1 MITNAVRRYWMTLC
15 VVGLLTLSQLL
26 CPSLVS
32 ASETESDLGFQ
43 ENGLGVGG
51 RVRHPGTGRT
61 IAVDPRERSDDPNQY
76 KAEFLCKIDQLGRDA
91 ACRDSLTKC
100 PRRDDGK
107 GGYLAVW
114 KVAPKGIENPRWDD
128 WKSTEAE
135 PFCFYDDRPDDVLQR
150 IRDRILSDFR
160 QLPINAGT
168 VASQPSPH
176 TLRGAE
182 TNFYANTIE
191 QQFDVT
197 ILGQKVRIVAT
208 PVEYTWNY
216 GDGTVVGPQPS
227 AGGALPEGQ
236 WGEKT
241 RTSHAYAQTGDFSV
255 VLTSHFRGTYS
266 VNGGPPLP
274 IPGQGSFSSAP
285 VTVSVWRSV
294 TRNYADN
301 CMQNQQGD
309 GCPAGPFER

>member
-1 MITNAVRRYWMTLC
+1 MNQHTTMRFRIRVCAYVSLLVFICITLVEAAAVA
-15 VVGLLTLSQLL
+15 GDEG
-26 CPSLVS
+26 S
-32 ASETESDLGFQ
+32 APKAGFGD
-43 ENGLGVGG
+43 NGITVGG
-51 RVRHPGTGRT
+51 KGRGGEDREAFSLPPG
-61 IAVDPRERSDDPNQY
+61 AQASDPYQY
-76 KAEFLCKIDQLGRDA
+76 KYDVPC
-91 ACRDSLTKC
+91 S
-100 PRRDDGK
+100 DG
-107 GGYLAVW
+107 GTEDMGCFNSRVNCEPTADGLAGLAVVWW
-114 KVAPKGIENPRWDD
+114 KAPAGIADPEWTFHSGPTCLYER
-128 WKSTEAE
+128 
-135 PFCFYDDRPDDVLQR
+135 RPEDVLPR
-150 IRDRILSDFR
+150 IAGMIQSEF
-160 QLPINAGT
+160 QKLPINAGAVT
-168 VASQPSPH
+168 SQPSPH

-197 ILGQKVRIVAT
+197 ILGQKVHIVAT

-216 GDGTVVGPQPS
+216 GDGTIVGPQPS

-241 RTSHAYAQTGDFSV
+241 RTSHAYAQTGDFNV

-285 VTVSVWRSV
+285 VAVSVWRSV

-301 CMQNQQGD
+301 CLQNPQGD
-309 GCPAGPFER
+309 GCRGSLVR